1 MTKRNIEMKND
12 GNSKN
17 ESHGNSRNESQTVYE
32 QKLASS

>member
-1 MTKRNIEMKND
+1 MKND